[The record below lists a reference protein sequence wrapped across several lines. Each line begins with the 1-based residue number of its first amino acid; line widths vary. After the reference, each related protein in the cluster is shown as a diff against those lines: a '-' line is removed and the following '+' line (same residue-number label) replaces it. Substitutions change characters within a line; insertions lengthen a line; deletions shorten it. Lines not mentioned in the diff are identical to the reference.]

1 MPIEATFRFKWH
13 SSRQHYWG
21 DYVYFQ

>member
-13 SSRQHYWG
+13 SSRQHWG